1 MRLDTDSKSVA
12 RKRHTVLRSDENSMY
27 IHRSCG
33 EDVFK
38 QVVEDES
45 LVLSVESAQ
54 LRGGTQLQRRLNAF
68 AILQVTSSSANE
80 NVFSAGLRCTLSSIV
95 FGRDAKSGCCV
106 NTSVGRC
113 DLGRHTVP
121 Y

>member
-1 MRLDTDSKSVA
+1 
-12 RKRHTVLRSDENSMY
+12 MY

-33 EDVFK
+33 EDAL

-54 LRGGTQLQRRLNAF
+54 LRGGTQLQRTF

-80 NVFSAGLRCTLSSIV
+80 NVFSTGLRCTLSSII

-113 DLGRHTVP
+113 DLGRHAVP
-121 Y
+121 H